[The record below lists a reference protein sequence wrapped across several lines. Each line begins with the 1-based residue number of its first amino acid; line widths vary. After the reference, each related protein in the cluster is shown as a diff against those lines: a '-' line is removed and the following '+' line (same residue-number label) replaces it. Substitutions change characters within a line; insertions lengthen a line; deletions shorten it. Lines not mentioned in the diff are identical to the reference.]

1 MVEWSVPNSLAN
13 WDALEILT
21 GKISKTYHRVIQ
33 EFAKTTIL
41 MDETSVRGA
50 DVLRVWFFHWLLFFS
65 LGHFPCY
72 LLQVGVKIWVWVNT
86 VYL

>member
-50 DVLRVWFFHWLLFFS
+50 VWCSFFARLVLSLAVVFQSGSLSLLFAVS
-65 LGHFPCY
+65 
-72 LLQVGVKIWVWVNT
+72 WS
-86 VYL
+86 